1 MHRLSLGQQV
11 CFAPVTS
18 ANTRSEAA
26 RTELLRIAESLR
38 EKYAAGRRVLSFP
51 DYIELFAEDPAR
63 YARDAATYVRD
74 MFDHYGTTK
83 VARPWGSVRRFSL
96 FDLPWDEGAEAG
108 DARLVGHEELQG
120 EIYRA
125 IENLVKEGRANR
137 LVLMH
142 GPNGSA
148 KSTIAACILRALES
162 YSTLA
167 EGAVYRFHWVF
178 PSRKTLRGTI
188 GFGDSGGADQ
198 DRSKGNQPVTYAHLP
213 DDQIDARLSME
224 LRDHPLLLL
233 PLAERRVF
241 LERVFEG
248 TGKKPPTWL
257 LRGQLSHKNQQVYE
271 ALMNAENG
279 DLGAVFRHVLVE
291 RFFMSRRYR
300 VGAITLGPELSVDA
314 GERQITA
321 DRSLAALPTALSSTT
336 LFEAHG
342 ELVDA
347 ASGVIEFSDLLKR
360 PIDAFRYLQLAL
372 ETGEI
377 QLPRQ
382 TIPLN
387 TVMIGSANEVHLAA
401 FREHHEFPSFR
412 GRFELVKAPYL
423 RNAFDEQR
431 IYDLQIAARQSRHVA
446 PHATEVAAEFAVMTR
461 LDKPDPKAF
470 TDELG
475 RIADN
480 LTVEQKL
487 DLYAT
492 GKLPEKLDPEQRKV
506 LRAGLERL
514 FTETE
519 SSVEY
524 EGMTGASP
532 RTMRTVLLDAAQ
544 SSNHEGLSPF
554 AVLAELDELCKQTS
568 EYDWLRQKAQP
579 GGFSDHK
586 GIRTVVRRR
595 LLDRLEEEL
604 RRASGLVDEDRYVE
618 LFERYITHV
627 SVWTKGEKIRNAMTG
642 EHQDPDERLMREIE
656 GLLGVKDKNEDHR
669 RGLIS
674 SIAAWA
680 IDHPGQK
687 IDAKVVFPALIQKIK
702 DAVFLERRKPVALLV
717 KDLVGILRARKEA
730 KDKAASGEPQ
740 DSRPIDHGLAEAR
753 RKAALSMLERLV
765 AMGYDD
771 ASALDAT
778 SAVLQSRYAELIN

>member
-1 MHRLSLGQQV
+1 MLRAVNDSSSGDGGR
-11 CFAPVTS
+11 AEI
-18 ANTRSEAA
+18 ARSELA
-26 RTELLRIAESLR
+26 RIAEALR
-38 EKYAAGRRVLSFP
+38 QRFASGRRVLSFP
-51 DYIELFAEDPAR
+51 EYVELFAEDPAR
-63 YARDAATYVRD
+63 YGRDAATYVRD
-74 MFDHYGTTK
+74 MFDHYGTTA
-83 VARPWGSVRRFSL
+83 VARPWGTVRRFRL
-96 FDLPWDEGAEAG
+96 FDLPWNDTVEGR

-120 EIYRA
+120 ELYRS

-148 KSTIAACILRALES
+148 KSTVAGCVLRALEN

-167 EGAVYRFHWVF
+167 EGALYRFHWVF

-188 GFGDSGGADQ
+188 GFGGAGLPGEGAAPLAQ
-198 DRSKGNQPVTYAHLP
+198 GSQPATYAHLP

-233 PLAERRVF
+233 PLGERRTL
-241 LERVFEG
+241 LERLYEG
-248 TGKKPPTWL
+248 TGQVAPPFL
-257 LRGQLSHKNQQVYE
+257 LTGQLSHKNQQVYE
-271 ALMNAENG
+271 ALMTAEGG
-279 DLGAVFRHVLVE
+279 DISAVLRHVLVE
-291 RFFMSRRYR
+291 RFFVSRRYR
-300 VGAITLGPELSVDA
+300 VGAVTLGPELSVDA

-342 ELVDA
+342 ELIDA

-423 RNAFDEQR
+423 RSWVDEQR
-431 IYDLQIAARQSRHVA
+431 IYDLQIATRSKRHVA
-446 PHATEVAAEFAVMTR
+446 PHATRVAAEFAVMTR
-461 LDKPDPKAF
+461 LMKPDPKVF
-470 TDELG
+470 PDELG
-475 RIADN
+475 RIVDH

-492 GKLPEKLDPEQRKV
+492 GKLPEKLDAEQRKV
-506 LRAGLERL
+506 LRAGLERI

-519 SSVEY
+519 ADVEY

-544 SSNHEGLSPF
+544 HPDYSCLSPF
-554 AVLAELDELCKQTS
+554 AVLAELDELSKQVS
-568 EYDWLRQKAQP
+568 EYDWLRIKPQP
-579 GGFSDHK
+579 GGFHDTRE
-586 GIRTVVRRR
+586 IRGVVRRR
-595 LLDRLEEEL
+595 LLDRLEEEV
-604 RRASGLVDEDRYVE
+604 RRASGLVDEGRYQE

-627 SVWTKGEKIRNAMTG
+627 SVWTKGEKIRHPLTG
-642 EHQDPDERLMREIE
+642 EHQDPDERLMREVE
-656 GLLGVKDKNEDHR
+656 GLLGVNERNEDHR

-674 SIAAWA
+674 SVAAWA
-680 IDHPGQK
+680 IDHPGQRVEPM
-687 IDAKVVFPALIQKIK
+687 VVFPQLLQRIK
-702 DAVFLERRKPVALLV
+702 DAVFVERRKPVALLTR
-717 KDLVGILRARKEA
+717 DLVRILRSRKEA
-730 KDKAASGEPQ
+730 E
-740 DSRPIDHGLAEAR
+740 EAR
-753 RKAALSMLERLV
+753 SAGKAEHKPEDADLNAERRRAALEALERLR

-771 ASALDAT
+771 ECALDAA
-778 SAVLQSRYAELIN
+778 SAVLSARYAELVA

>member
-1 MHRLSLGQQV
+1 MSNE
-11 CFAPVTS
+11 TS
-18 ANTRSEAA
+18 PRSEIA
-26 RTELLRIAESLR
+26 RNELARIAETLQQ
-38 EKYAAGRRVLSFP
+38 KFAAGRRVQSFTE
-51 DYIELFAEDPAR
+51 YVELFAEDPVR
-63 YARDAATYVRD
+63 HGRDAATYVRD
-74 MFDHYGTTK
+74 MFDHYGVTQ
-83 VARPWGSVRRFSL
+83 VARPWGTVRRFRL
-96 FDLPWDEGAEAG
+96 FDLPWNDTVEGR

-120 EIYRA
+120 ELYRS

-148 KSTIAACILRALES
+148 KSTAAGCVLRALEN
-162 YSTLA
+162 YSTLT
-167 EGAVYRFHWVF
+167 EGALYRFHWVF

-188 GFGDSGGADQ
+188 GFGGAEGASGATVPGSGA
-198 DRSKGNQPVTYAHLP
+198 KGNLPPSYAHLP

-233 PLAERRVF
+233 PLGERRAL
-241 LERVFEG
+241 LERLYEG
-248 TGKKPPTWL
+248 SGQTPPSWL
-257 LRGQLSHKNQQVYE
+257 LLGQLSHKNQQVYE
-271 ALMNAENG
+271 ALMSAEGG
-279 DLGAVFRHVLVE
+279 DLHAVLRHVLVE
-291 RFFMSRRYR
+291 RFFVSRRYR
-300 VGAITLGPELSVDA
+300 VGAVTLGPELSVDA
-314 GERQITA
+314 GERQVTA

-423 RNAFDEQR
+423 RSWVDEQR
-431 IYDLQIAARQSRHVA
+431 IYDLQIASRSKRHVA
-446 PHATEVAAEFAVMTR
+446 PHATRVAAEFAVMTR
-461 LDKPDPKAF
+461 LMKPEPKSF
-470 TDELG
+470 GDELG
-475 RIADN
+475 RIVEH

-492 GKLPEKLDPEQRKV
+492 GKLPEKLDAEQRKV

-514 FTETE
+514 WVETE
-519 SSVEY
+519 ASVEY
-524 EGMTGASP
+524 EGMIGASP

-544 SSNHEGLSPF
+544 HPDYSCLSPF
-554 AVLAELDELCKQTS
+554 AVLAELDELSKQVS
-568 EYDWLRQKAQP
+568 EYDWLRVKPQP
-579 GGFSDHK
+579 GGFHDTRE
-586 GIRTVVRRR
+586 IRTVVRRR
-595 LLDRLEEEL
+595 LLDRLEEEM
-604 RRASGLVDEDRYVE
+604 RRASGLVDEIRYQE
-618 LFERYITHV
+618 LFERYVTHV
-627 SVWTKGEKIRNAMTG
+627 SVWTKGEKIRHAMTG
-642 EHQDPDERLMREIE
+642 EYQDPDERMMREVE
-656 GLLGVKDKNEDHR
+656 ALLGVKEKHEEHR

-680 IDHPGQK
+680 IEHPGQRVEPL
-687 IDAKVVFPALIQKIK
+687 VVFPQLLQKIK
-702 DAVFLERRKPVALLV
+702 DAVFAERRRPVALLV
-717 KDLVGILRARKEA
+717 KDLVRILLARKDAQKAEA
-730 KDKAASGEPQ
+730 AGKPAAAKPE
-740 DSRPIDHGLAEAR
+740 DHGLDDAR
-753 RKAALSMLERLV
+753 RRAALEALERLKG
-765 AMGYDD
+765 MGYDD
-771 ASALDAT
+771 ECALDAA
-778 SAVLQSRYAELIN
+778 SAVLSARYAELVA